1 LCFQPFQ
8 LFILEKL
15 EAEAVAFEDAGQVLK
30 DWLDNQN
37 NTSDNEKV
45 RGLEEGGPGRKMM
58 CLSLLISS
66 TSGSS
71 WPEENPNWDLWGEE
85 RRHNTFLFNGEPV
98 RLTTTETETKRLEK
112 VLLTDVH
119 TKVSQGN
126 YVERVR
132 VVPLMIKVIPF
143 TSIGESDN
151 LFDF

>member
-1 LCFQPFQ
+1 
-8 LFILEKL
+8 
-15 EAEAVAFEDAGQVLK
+15 
-30 DWLDNQN
+30 
-37 NTSDNEKV
+37 
-45 RGLEEGGPGRKMM
+45 M
-58 CLSLLISS
+58 
-66 TSGSS
+66 
-71 WPEENPNWDLWGEE
+71 
-85 RRHNTFLFNGEPV
+85 